1 MAPHPVKVDPVRKPT
16 ACYLMR
22 TEMAKEVYGP
32 SERAAAA
39 RLATI
44 TDDVADSEVIL
55 ASWGCPLMD
64 ASFLDTARRLRLV
77 LYAAGSVRAFVTDD
91 FWRRGVRVSSAYA
104 LNAVSVAEYSLAA
117 ILFSLKHGWRLMREP
132 GGSLSQIPGAYES
145 TVGLVSLGAVGRLVR
160 KRLKPCQVH
169 VVAYDPT
176 LSAEESR
183 HLGVRAVDLAELFR
197 ISDVVS
203 LHTPLLPETR
213 GMVTAAHI
221 ESMRP
226 GATLINTA
234 RGALVREDELVSVLK
249 RRSDLQAVLDV
260 TDPEPPPAESTLLR
274 LPNVVYTP
282 HIAGAIGPEQRRL
295 GRGMVDELRRY
306 VRDEPL
312 RWELRR
318 EQVEFMAT
326 P

>member
-1 MAPHPVKVDPVRKPT
+1 MRKPT
-16 ACYLMR
+16 ACYLMQA
-22 TEMAKEVYGP
+22 EVAEEVYGP
-32 SERAAAA
+32 GERAAAA
-39 RLATI
+39 RLTTI
-44 TDDVADSEVIL
+44 TSEISDAEVIL
-55 ASWGCPLMD
+55 ASWGCPVMD
-64 ASFLDTARRLRLV
+64 TSFLDIARRLRLV
-77 LYAAGSVRAFVTDD
+77 LYAAGSVRAFVTDE

-132 GGSLSQIPGAYES
+132 SGSLSQIPGVYGS
-145 TVGLVSLGAVGRLVR
+145 TVGLASLGAAGRLVR
-160 KRLKPCQVH
+160 KALKAHQVH

-176 LSAEESR
+176 LTAGEAR
-183 HLGVRAVDLAELFR
+183 RLGVRAVDLAELFR

-213 GMVTAAHI
+213 GMVTGAHI

-234 RGALVREDELVSVLK
+234 RGGLVREDELVSVLK
-249 RRSDLQAVLDV
+249 RRTDLQAVLDV
-260 TDPEPPPAESTLLR
+260 TDPQPPPAESTLLR

-312 RWELRR
+312 RWELKR